1 MNMDLD
7 YNRIGKLALMVAMT
21 DEKEE
26 AVIKEY
32 VKKNYSNYK
41 LAVTFVS
48 GRTSEVKNS
57 FLKSIVGCAIQNE
70 IIEKS
75 GKRIHSLVHAGID
88 ALAGITHSAAIEGSL
103 KLKVVLVSDPD
114 WLAVAIYGDSAFYPL
129 TNHERACLG
138 VMHL

>member
-1 MNMDLD
+1 MDFKL
-7 YNRIGKLALMVAMT
+7 NRIGKIALLAAIT
-21 DEKEE
+21 NEEEEKLF
-26 AVIKEY
+26 KEL
-32 VKKNYSNYK
+32 VKNYDVEYK

-48 GRTSEVKNS
+48 GRTSEIKNS
-57 FLKSIVGCAIQNE
+57 FLKSIVGCALQNE

-75 GKRIHSLVHAGID
+75 GKSIHSLVHAGID
-88 ALAGITHSAAIEGSL
+88 ALGGITSSAPIEGSL
-103 KLKVVLVSDPD
+103 KLKVALVCDSD